1 MKLPTQ
7 KQIDLGVSAADYFYD
22 LSLYKALGGIKP
34 TPPNNKIAEIGELYL
49 NGDIN
54 SVTATYLA
62 MSLEKDYD

>member
-7 KQIDLGVSAADYFYD
+7 KQIDLGVIAADYFYD
-22 LSLYKALGGIKP
+22 LGLHKVLGGIKP

-54 SVTATYLA
+54 SVTATYLV
-62 MSLEKDYD
+62 MSLEEI